1 MSDDDSSL
9 EEASDVAFET
19 LLENGTESLE
29 RVTETLEGVD
39 DLDSLED
46 STLESLLGDVEEIT
60 AVVSAVETTLETLDV
75 SDLPE
80 AVDAGDLL
88 EAIQGGAIPEAIAD
102 EETGATDVVDVPQLL
117 SAIDLLN
124 AWDAADLGKIWE
136 QKRAVDDAVEDL
148 ADDDDDGLAAKAAE
162 TVSDD
167 DESLLGDDD
176 GDGDGDD
183 GGLLETDLDGEEAM
197 ELLGDIDIED
207 DPEAY
212 QVAIQ
217 QQAMRGIEAF
227 REGLLETHEEFEHI
241 VEENRKKTSQ
251 EGSRTNSRNPTAVST
266 MQLGS
271 RDTGGGTLHSTV
283 PKQVKGSTASG
294 FKRIYGRRF
303 EIERERNRSQD
314 D

>member
-1 MSDDDSSL
+1 MSDDSSL
-9 EEASDVAFET
+9 EEAGDVAFET

-46 STLESLLGDVEEIT
+46 STLESLLGDVEKIT
-60 AVVSAVETTLETLDV
+60 TVVSEVETMLETLDV

-80 AVDAGDLL
+80 AVDAHDLL
-88 EAIQGGAIPEAIAD
+88 DAIQGEAIPEAIAD
-102 EETGATDVVDVPQLL
+102 EETGATDVVDLSQVL

-124 AWDAADLGKIWE
+124 TWDAADLGKVWE

-148 ADDDDDGLAAKAAE
+148 ADDADDDGLAAKAAK

-176 GDGDGDD
+176 DGDD
-183 GGLLETDLDGEEAM
+183 DDGLLETDLDGEEAM

-227 REGLLETHEEFEHI
+227 REALLETHEEFEHI

-303 EIERERNRSQD
+303 EIERERKRSQHD
-314 D
+314 

>member
-46 STLESLLGDVEEIT
+46 STLESLLGDVEKLT
-60 AVVSAVETTLETLDV
+60 TVVSEVETMLETLEV

-88 EAIQGGAIPEAIAD
+88 DAIQGEAIPDAIAD
-102 EETGATDVVDVPQLL
+102 EETGATDVVDLSQVL

-124 AWDAADLGKIWE
+124 AWDAADLGKVWE

-148 ADDDDDGLAAKAAE
+148 ADDADDDGLAAKAAE

-176 GDGDGDD
+176 DDD
-183 GGLLETDLDGEEAM
+183 GELLETDLSGEEAM

-227 REGLLETHEEFEHI
+227 REALLETHEEFEEI

-271 RDTGGGTLHSTV
+271 RDTGGGTLYSTV

-294 FKRIYGRRF
+294 FTRIYGRRF
-303 EIERERNRSQD
+303 KIERERKRSQHD
-314 D
+314 